1 MARQRKVNNMLG
13 LAVLSALV
21 ERPMHPYEMAVVLR
35 ERGKDEDMPIKWGTL
50 YTVVRNLEKYGF
62 ITVSESVRD
71 GSHPERTIYQITEEG
86 RAEFADWV
94 RDLLAEPER
103 EQPKFMAALSVW
115 QILGPEEATRLLHQ
129 RLTLLDTEIAD
140 RRAALAGYA
149 GDVPRVFL
157 VESEYGLAMRE
168 AEAAWIRSLLDELT
182 TGSFPHLAAWREWY
196 ETGRLP
202 SEVRSLA
209 ERGGQTD

>member
-1 MARQRKVNNMLG
+1 MVRRRKVNNMLG
-13 LAVLSALV
+13 LAVLAALA
-21 ERPMHPYEMAVVLR
+21 ERPMHPYEMAAVLR

-71 GSHPERTIYQITEEG
+71 GSHPERTIYQITREG
-86 RAEFADWV
+86 RVEFADWV
-94 RDLLAEPER
+94 RDLLAEPQR

-115 QILGPEEATRLLHQ
+115 QVLGPEEAMRLLRQ
-129 RLTLLDTEIAD
+129 RLTLLDAEVAD
-140 RRAALAGYA
+140 RRTTLMGYA
-149 GDVPRVFL
+149 GDLPRIFL

-182 TGSFPHLAAWREWY
+182 TGSFPDLGAWREWY

-202 SEVRSLA
+202 SEVRSPT
-209 ERGGQTD
+209 ERGEQSD